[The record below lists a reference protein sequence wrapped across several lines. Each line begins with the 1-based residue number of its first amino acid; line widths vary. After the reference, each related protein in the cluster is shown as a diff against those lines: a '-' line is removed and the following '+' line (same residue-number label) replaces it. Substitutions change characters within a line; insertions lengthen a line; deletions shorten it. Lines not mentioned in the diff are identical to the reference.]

1 MASSAPQPPA
11 SLSPDIA
18 AKLRGFGPIGVLAM
32 LVVLAGALLGPLVA
46 APLVIL
52 WVALSRTPWR
62 DIGYVWPERKGRVL
76 SITLATFAGV
86 AFKLLM
92 KAVVMPLLGADP

>member
-1 MASSAPQPPA
+1 MASSEPQPTT
-11 SLSPDIA
+11 SSPDIA
-18 AKLRGFGPIGVLAM
+18 GKLRGFGLIGVLAM
-32 LVVLAGALLGPLVA
+32 LVILAGALLGPLVA

-62 DIGYVWPERKGRVL
+62 DIGYAWPERKGRVL
-76 SITLATFAGV
+76 SIIVAVVAGV

-92 KAVVMPLLGADP
+92 KAVVMPLLGA